1 MKNQIII
8 DVRTQEEF
16 EMGHVPDAINI
27 PLNEIPNKIAEIK
40 SFDEEII
47 LCCASGGRSAQ
58 ATSYLKRFGLNC
70 TDAGSWINLM
80 KFNN

>member
-8 DVRTQEEF
+8 DVRTKEEF

-70 TDAGSWINLM
+70 TDAGSWTNLM